1 VAPPRPLLRFDSIRE
16 LDTFDSVS
24 DEEQFARGRYFQA
37 DCLATDALGHFVY
50 VTGDLIAGVRQVT
63 KVDITDR
70 ATMPAIGLLVRKPTA
85 TTCLVQIFGE
95 ILASGLTPPARYYV
109 GADSKITD
117 TPPLP
122 GVGAEAVIQ
131 VVGAA
136 LDSGTFLVS
145 PQLLPVV
152 RKG

>member
-1 VAPPRPLLRFDSIRE
+1 MAPPRPLIRFNQVRE
-16 LDTFDSVS
+16 LDTFDTTS
-24 DEEQFARGRYFQA
+24 DEEQFARGRYFKAACQ
-37 DCLATDALGHFVY
+37 ATDELGHFVY
-50 VTGDLIAGVRQVT
+50 ITGPLISGARQVT
-63 KVDITDR
+63 KVDITAR
-70 ATMPAIGLLVRKPTA
+70 ATMPAIGLLVRKPTS
-85 TTCLVQIFGE
+85 TTCLVQTFGE
-95 ILASGLTPPARYYV
+95 IIASGLTPPARYYI

-117 TPPLP
+117 TPPVP

-136 LDSGTFLVS
+136 LDETTFLVS

>member
-1 VAPPRPLLRFDSIRE
+1 M
-16 LDTFDSVS
+16 
-24 DEEQFARGRYFQA
+24 
-37 DCLATDALGHFVY
+37 ATDELGHFVF
-50 VTGDLIAGVRQVT
+50 VTGDLVLGVRQVT
-63 KVDITDR
+63 KVDIATR
-70 ATMPAIGLLVRKPTA
+70 ATMPAIGVLVRKPTA

-95 ILASGLTPPARYYV
+95 ILASGLVPPARYYV

-117 TPPLP
+117 TPPVP
-122 GVGAEAVIQ
+122 GVGLEAVVQ

>member
-1 VAPPRPLLRFDSIRE
+1 MSPPRPLLRFDQVRE
-16 LDTFDSVS
+16 LDTFDTTS

-37 DCLATDALGHFVY
+37 DCFATDELGHFVY
-50 VTGDLIAGVRQVT
+50 VTGVAIAGVRQVT
-63 KVDITDR
+63 KVDITTR
-70 ATMPAIGLLVRKPTA
+70 ATMPALGVIVRKPTS
-85 TTCLVQIFGE
+85 TTCLVQTFGE
-95 ILASGLTPPARYYV
+95 ILASGLVPPARYYI

-117 TPPLP
+117 TPPVP
-122 GVGAEAVIQ
+122 GVGSEVVVQ

-136 LDSGTFLVS
+136 LDSGAFLVS